1 MNTPQMPFANPSVFF
16 NKYKYWHGAELTTL
30 IPIKSAKGIK
40 INVEIGSVDG
50 FITNQQENNEN
61 ENQYIKKKI
70 RWLVAPDGTKNNTN
84 DETQATG
91 GLDLFFATMCTK
103 NLNGCYVFYAGRRWR
118 LHDMKP
124 SLVHHYE
131 YVGTENG
138 SKKI

>member
-1 MNTPQMPFANPSVFF
+1 MPFANPSVFF

-70 RWLVAPDGTKNNTN
+70 RWLVVFAEDSQNT
-84 DETQATG
+84 
-91 GLDLFFATMCTK
+91 
-103 NLNGCYVFYAGRRWR
+103 
-118 LHDMKP
+118 
-124 SLVHHYE
+124 
-131 YVGTENG
+131 
-138 SKKI
+138 